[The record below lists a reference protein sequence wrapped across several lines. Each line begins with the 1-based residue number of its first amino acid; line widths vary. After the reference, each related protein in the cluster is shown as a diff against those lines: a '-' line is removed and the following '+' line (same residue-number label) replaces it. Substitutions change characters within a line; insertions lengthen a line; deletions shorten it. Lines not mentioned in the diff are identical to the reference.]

1 MSFGQKSLSVDSF
14 TNVIK
19 SLTESLRITQHIDL
33 KENLKSENVFL
44 TAKIPKITL
53 SEFFGRIIQYAK
65 LDYPTIICLFI
76 YIERISE
83 KIELTWFNIHKI
95 IIASM
100 LAAVKMNQDEIF
112 PNSYYARVGGISLD
126 EINYIEL
133 SFYNLIRYNLHID
146 ALCYQEYETLC
157 R

>member
-1 MSFGQKSLSVDSF
+1 MSSGQKSLSVDSF
-14 TNVIK
+14 ANVIK
-19 SLTESLRITQHIDL
+19 TLADSLRTTKHIDH
-33 KENLKSENVFL
+33 EGNAKSEKAFL
-44 TAKIPKITL
+44 TAKIPKISL
-53 SEFFGRIIQYAK
+53 SEFFERIIKYAK
-65 LDYPTIICLFI
+65 LDYATTICLFI

-112 PNSYYARVGGISLD
+112 PNSYYARVGGITLD

-133 SFYNLIRYNLHID
+133 SFYNLIRYDLHID
-146 ALCYQEYETLC
+146 VICYQEYETLC

>member
-1 MSFGQKSLSVDSF
+1 MSSVEKSLSVHSF
-14 TNVIK
+14 ANIIK
-19 SLTESLRITQHIDL
+19 SLAESLKVTPQI
-33 KENLKSENVFL
+33 NLEGNIKVNKAFL

-53 SEFFGRIIQYAK
+53 SEFFERIIQYAK
-65 LDYPTIICLFI
+65 LDYASIICLFI

-112 PNSYYARVGGISLD
+112 PNSYYAKVGGICLD
-126 EINYIEL
+126 EINFIEL
-133 SFYNLIRYNLHID
+133 SFYNLIKYDLHID
-146 ALCYQEYETLC
+146 VGCYQEYERLC
-157 R
+157 Q